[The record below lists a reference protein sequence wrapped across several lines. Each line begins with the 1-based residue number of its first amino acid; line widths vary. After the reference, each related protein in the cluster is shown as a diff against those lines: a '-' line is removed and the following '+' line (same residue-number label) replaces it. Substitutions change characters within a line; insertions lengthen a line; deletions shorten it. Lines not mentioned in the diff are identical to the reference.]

1 MTARDAL
8 AASMSEDQL
17 QRSVQ
22 ERATIHGWRWHH
34 ETDSRRSNP
43 GLPDL
48 VMVHPVQRRIAFW
61 ELKRQSP
68 RAKTTDEQRAW
79 LEAAA
84 AAGAEAAVIRPLDL
98 LDGTVDAMLAQR
110 PNTL

>member
-1 MTARDAL
+1 MTARDML
-8 AASMSEDQL
+8 AAGMTEDQL
-17 QRSVQ
+17 QRAVQ
-22 ERATIHGWRWHH
+22 ERATRHGWRWHH
-34 ETDSRRSNP
+34 ETDSRRSNA

-68 RAKTTDEQRAW
+68 RAKATDEQRAW
-79 LEAAA
+79 LDDAA
-84 AAGAEAAVIRPLDL
+84 AAGAEAAIIRPIDL

-110 PNTL
+110 PNHL